1 MSETGGAATHD
12 RTRDQANDQAHD
24 LEGHEGHEGDEGDD
38 PRGDLKWGT
47 IPGLVEDA
55 AERFG
60 EREALV
66 DGDLRLSFAE
76 LAGRAL
82 EVTRAA
88 IAIGIEPGE
97 RVGIWSPNSAA
108 WVVAALGTVGAG
120 AVLVPVNTRFKGG
133 EAAHI
138 LRSSGARVLFTV
150 QSFLGSDYPSMLAG
164 EDLPDLERIILL
176 HDADDVPEEDPEA
189 EVDTSEIMSMD
200 EVPVYG
206 WHEFLAAEDGVVE
219 CSTAVAGRKVDES
232 SARQRWRSV
241 APGDLS
247 DLMFTSGTTGSPK
260 GAMTTHRQCLRTF
273 ATWAHIVGLEE
284 GDRYLVVNPFFHTFG
299 YKAGILACLMQGAT
313 LVPVAVFDVDRV
325 LEKVVSERISVIPG
339 PPTLYQSIL
348 EREDRDRHDLSSLRL
363 AVTGAAVVPVEL
375 VERMRDE
382 LGFETVLTAY
392 GLTESTGVVTMCR
405 RKDPADVIA
414 STSGRAIPGLE
425 VKVCDA
431 GGKELPRGEPGEV
444 VVRGYTVFSGY
455 FGNPE
460 ATAEA
465 IDEDGWLHTGDV
477 GVMDEDGNLRIT
489 DRTKD
494 MYVVGGFNAYP
505 AEVESMLARHPGVRQ
520 VAVVG
525 VPDERLGEVGCA
537 FVVAGPEV
545 DTAALPE
552 QIIAWAKDAMA
563 NYKVPRKVRIVDAL
577 PLNASGKV
585 LKTELR
591 KLARDEDTGAA
602 ATGSDRR

>member
-1 MSETGGAATHD
+1 MSETGGAET
-12 RTRDQANDQAHD
+12 Q
-24 LEGHEGHEGDEGDD
+24 DD

-55 AERFG
+55 AKRFG

-66 DGDLRLSFAE
+66 DGDLRLSFSE
-76 LAGRAL
+76 LAERAL

-88 IAIGIEPGE
+88 IAIGIQPGE
-97 RVGIWSPNSAA
+97 RVGIWAPNSAT

-150 QSFLGSDYPSMLAG
+150 HSFLGSEYPAMLAG

-176 HDADDVPEEDPEA
+176 HDVAEADPEA
-189 EVDTSEIMSMD
+189 ETDTSEITSTA

-219 CSTAVAGRKVDES
+219 GATAVAGRKVDAS
-232 SARQRWRSV
+232 SARERWRSV
-241 APGDLS
+241 APEDLS

-260 GAMTTHRQCLRTF
+260 GAMTTHRQCLRAF
-273 ATWAHIVGLEE
+273 ATWARIVGLEE

-299 YKAGILACLMQGAT
+299 YKAGILACLMRGAT
-313 LVPVAVFDVDRV
+313 LVPVDVFDVDKV
-325 LEKVVSERISVIPG
+325 LAMVASERISVIPG

-375 VERMRDE
+375 VKRMGDE

-405 RKDPADVIA
+405 REDSAEIIA

-425 VKVCDA
+425 VQVVDVA
-431 GGKELPRGEPGEV
+431 GKELPRGEPGEV
-444 VVRGYTVFSGY
+444 VVRGYTVISGY
-455 FGNPE
+455 FGNPG

-477 GVMDEDGNLRIT
+477 GVMDGDGNLRIT

-525 VPDERLGEVGCA
+525 VPDERMGEVGCA
-537 FVVAGPEV
+537 FVVARPEV
-545 DTAALPE
+545 DTTQLPE
-552 QIIAWAKDAMA
+552 QIIAWARDEMA

-591 KLARDEDTGAA
+591 KLARDEDAGTT
-602 ATGSDRR
+602 ATGSYRR